1 MMMTCPGR
9 WVPQVS
15 KGKGERAYR
24 FGVPLNGPWAKTQ
37 VGPDWFPRALFMFFS
52 SFLLFLFSIYFIT
65 ISIWFQNDS
74 NKFVNFSKNS
84 KQQIRTV
91 MNMFS

>member
-1 MMMTCPGR
+1 MMTCPGR

-15 KGKGERAYR
+15 KGKGETAYR
-24 FGVPLNGPWAKTQ
+24 FGVPLNGTWVETQ

-52 SFLLFLFSIYFIT
+52 SFLLFLFSIYFII

-74 NKFVNFSKNS
+74 NQFVNFSKNS

>member
-1 MMMTCPGR
+1 MMTCPGR

-37 VGPDWFPRALFMFFS
+37 VGPDWFPRALFMFFFFFP
-52 SFLLFLFSIYFIT
+52 SFSVFYLFHNYF
-65 ISIWFQNDS
+65 NLVP
-74 NKFVNFSKNS
+74 K
-84 KQQIRTV
+84 
-91 MNMFS
+91 